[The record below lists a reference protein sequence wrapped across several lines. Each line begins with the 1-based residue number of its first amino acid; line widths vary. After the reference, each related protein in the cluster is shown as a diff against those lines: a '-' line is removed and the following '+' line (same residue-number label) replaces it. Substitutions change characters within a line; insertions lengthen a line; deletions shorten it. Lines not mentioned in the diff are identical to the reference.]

1 MGKDT
6 IDDNKLIIEDNIV
19 SQKATRSNKPVGE
32 AVSTDEQ
39 IEQLY
44 KDLLAEIAKYRP
56 NKNLDMVEKA
66 YNLARKAHGNQKE
79 NLESLILSTLF
90 QLLKF
95 WLNWNWI
102 WKVL

>member
-66 YNLARKAHGNQKE
+66 YNLARKAHGNQKRKIRRA
-79 NLESLILSTLF
+79 LYYPPSFSC
-90 QLLKF
+90 
-95 WLNWNWI
+95 
-102 WKVL
+102 

>member
-66 YNLARKAHGNQKE
+66 YNLARKAHGNQKRKYYPP
-79 NLESLILSTLF
+79 SFSC
-90 QLLKF
+90 
-95 WLNWNWI
+95 
-102 WKVL
+102 

>member
-66 YNLARKAHGNQKE
+66 YNLARKAHGNQKR
-79 NLESLILSTLF
+79 
-90 QLLKF
+90 
-95 WLNWNWI
+95 
-102 WKVL
+102 

>member
-66 YNLARKAHGNQKE
+66 YNLARKAHGNQKRKSE
-79 NLESLILSTLF
+79 NLILSTSF
-90 QLLKF
+90 SC
-95 WLNWNWI
+95 
-102 WKVL
+102 

>member
-44 KDLLAEIAKYRP
+44 KDLLKSQSIVLIKI
-56 NKNLDMVEKA
+56 LIWW
-66 YNLARKAHGNQKE
+66 RKPIILRERLMETKRE
-79 NLESLILSTLF
+79 NPASLILSTLF

>member
-66 YNLARKAHGNQKE
+66 YNLARKAQWKPKE
-79 NLESLILSTLF
+79 KIRRALYYPPSFSC
-90 QLLKF
+90 
-95 WLNWNWI
+95 
-102 WKVL
+102 

>member
-66 YNLARKAHGNQKE
+66 YNLARKAHGNQKRKQMIRQSDKTE
-79 NLESLILSTLF
+79 
-90 QLLKF
+90 
-95 WLNWNWI
+95 
-102 WKVL
+102 

>member
-56 NKNLDMVEKA
+56 K
-66 YNLARKAHGNQKE
+66 
-79 NLESLILSTLF
+79 
-90 QLLKF
+90 
-95 WLNWNWI
+95 
-102 WKVL
+102 

>member
-6 IDDNKLIIEDNIV
+6 IHDNKLIIEDNIV

-66 YNLARKAHGNQKE
+66 YNLARKAHGNQKR
-79 NLESLILSTLF
+79 TLYYPPSF
-90 QLLKF
+90 SC
-95 WLNWNWI
+95 
-102 WKVL
+102 

>member
-56 NKNLDMVEKA
+56 NKKSW
-66 YNLARKAHGNQKE
+66 YGG
-79 NLESLILSTLF
+79 ESL
-90 QLLKF
+90 
-95 WLNWNWI
+95 
-102 WKVL
+102 

>member
-6 IDDNKLIIEDNIV
+6 IHDNKLIIEDNIV

-56 NKNLDMVEKA
+56 NKNLDMVEKGSW
-66 YNLARKAHGNQKE
+66 KPKE
-79 NLESLILSTLF
+79 KIRRALYYPPSFSC
-90 QLLKF
+90 
-95 WLNWNWI
+95 
-102 WKVL
+102 